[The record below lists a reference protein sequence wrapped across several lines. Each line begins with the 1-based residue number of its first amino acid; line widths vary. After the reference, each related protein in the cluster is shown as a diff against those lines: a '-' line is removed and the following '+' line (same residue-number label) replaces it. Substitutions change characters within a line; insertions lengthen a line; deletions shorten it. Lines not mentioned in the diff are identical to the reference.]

1 MRIDPVAGDLVLWHS
16 PEGSTVLGIVV
27 HEETGHGG
35 GNTGWFRILSSLGGR
50 TKTYLTRA
58 AAVEIL
64 TDYLA

>member
-16 PEGSTVLGIVV
+16 PEGSTALGIVV
-27 HEETGHGG
+27 QEETGHGG
-35 GNTGWFRILSSLGGR
+35 GSTGWFRVLSSLDGR

-64 TDYLA
+64 TDCSA